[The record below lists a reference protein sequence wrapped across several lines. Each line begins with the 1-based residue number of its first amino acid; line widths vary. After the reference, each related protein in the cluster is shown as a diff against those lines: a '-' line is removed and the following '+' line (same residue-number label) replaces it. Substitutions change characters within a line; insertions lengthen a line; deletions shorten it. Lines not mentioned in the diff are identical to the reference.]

1 MEKGKSKKEKGEQ
14 FFLKQIL
21 EKPPANA
28 TFDTSKPDFTYEIEH
43 VYGFSGDR
51 YKNGLHFGK
60 TNDEVIFSSAALGI
74 VQDLNTRK

>member
-1 MEKGKSKKEKGEQ
+1 MLLNMCLDVVEHVFGLCGTCCWTL
-14 FFLKQIL
+14 LKM
-21 EKPPANA
+21 
-28 TFDTSKPDFTYEIEH
+28 FWDVIEH

-60 TNDEVIFSSAALGI
+60 TNDEIIFSSAALGI